1 MRSADP
7 PRLANGLLR
16 RLAAGP
22 TRESLIGDLDEQFAR
37 GRTSSWYWRQVLSAI
52 LVTAATDLRDH
63 KLVAVRA
70 VLIGW
75 AALIPS
81 FYLAIAVYLRIPET
95 WIPGAWFSANSVLL
109 RMAWWAWWIYEVPL
123 LIAWCGASLIAGW
136 LISRLHA
143 QHRAAAVFACVA
155 FQLPWTALWAWP
167 AWRNAHSVLANTSYA
182 FPNQTV
188 AVLVLVG
195 IPICTLS
202 GGLWSA
208 DTESVRQ
215 PPA

>member
-52 LVTAATDLRDH
+52 LVTAANDLRDH

-75 AALIPS
+75 AVLIPIV
-81 FYLAIAVYLRIPET
+81 LPR
-95 WIPGAWFSANSVLL
+95 FSRVSQD
-109 RMAWWAWWIYEVPL
+109 P
-123 LIAWCGASLIAGW
+123 
-136 LISRLHA
+136 
-143 QHRAAAVFACVA
+143 
-155 FQLPWTALWAWP
+155 
-167 AWRNAHSVLANTSYA
+167 
-182 FPNQTV
+182 
-188 AVLVLVG
+188 
-195 IPICTLS
+195 
-202 GGLWSA
+202 
-208 DTESVRQ
+208 
-215 PPA
+215 